1 MLILK
6 ENQISLRRLAVTADR
21 YSSTHFSLEN
31 DSVHMFRVVTNSLQD
46 QNLKKQATERFI
58 P

>member
-6 ENQISLRRLAVTADR
+6 ENQISLHRLAVTADQ
-21 YSSTHFSLEN
+21 YSGTHFSLEN

-46 QNLKKQATERFI
+46 QNLKKKNTERFI

>member
-6 ENQISLRRLAVTADR
+6 ENQISLHRLAVTADQW
-21 YSSTHFSLEN
+21 SSTNFSLEN

-46 QNLKKQATERFI
+46 QNLKEKDTECFI